1 MALLRPQA
9 VLPKVVA
16 GGGEWSVR
24 KPRFGEPAFCVML
37 EGWCVLEP
45 EGLDSVEL
53 QRGDF
58 VLFPATPGFT
68 LSGSRDTEPTD
79 TALDPARHTRHG
91 SADHPVSMRMLGG
104 YFRFDPANAEM
115 LVPLLPKVIVVRH
128 DEPGSARL
136 GRLVELIAEEAEGES
151 ACRDSILQ
159 RLVEVLV
166 IEAIRLHSAAALDR
180 GQLGLIAGLADPV
193 LVHALL
199 AMHADLARGWTVV
212 QLARTAAVSRAVFAE
227 RFTRVLGMPPMQ
239 YLLEWRVA
247 LAKELLRAGQMSAAQ
262 VAQHVGYGTASA
274 FTAAFTRVAGCTPT
288 EFARRATS

>member
-1 MALLRPQA
+1 MALLRPTA
-9 VLPKVVA
+9 VLSKVVA

-45 EGLDSVEL
+45 EGLDPIEL
-53 QRGDF
+53 ERGDF

-68 LSGSRDTEPTD
+68 LSGSRSAETTD

-91 SADHPVSMRMLGG
+91 SLNQSVSMRMLGG
-104 YFRFDPANAEM
+104 YFQFDQANAAL
-115 LVPLLPKVIVVRH
+115 LVPLLPQVVLVRH
-128 DEPGSARL
+128 SERGSARL
-136 GRLVELIAEEAEGES
+136 GRLVELIAEEADGES

-166 IEAIRLHSAAALDR
+166 IEAIRLHGSAALDT
-180 GQLGLIAGLADPV
+180 GQRGLIAGLADSV
-193 LVHALL
+193 LVNALL
-199 AMHADLARGWTVV
+199 AMHADLSRGWTVE

-239 YLLEWRVA
+239 YLLEWRIV
-247 LAKELLRAGQMSAAQ
+247 LAKQLLREGQMSAAQ
-262 VAQHVGYGTASA
+262 VAQRVGYATASA

-288 EFARRATS
+288 EFARR